1 VQPSDVTLAVI
12 DVDHFKSIN
21 DRFGHTAGD
30 ITLQV
35 ISKALQKSVR
45 KSDFIARYG
54 GEEFVLLMPGVSLEN
69 ATLPLDKVRK
79 VIKNIPFKF
88 REKQIEL
95 RNDVKFVQQQSEN
108 QKLLWGDPEYKKTQS
123 LAIKESLNNP
133 EIKQKI
139 SSQQKEKWKDEET
152 FYHAL

>member
-1 VQPSDVTLAVI
+1 MHLFNVQPSDVTLAVI

-88 REKQIEL
+88 REKQIEITISVGATQFKKG
-95 RNDVKFVQQQSEN
+95 DT
-108 QKLLWGDPEYKKTQS
+108 LLKAFDR
-123 LAIKESLNNP
+123 A
-133 EIKQKI
+133 
-139 SSQQKEKWKDEET
+139 DD
-152 FYHAL
+152 ALYEAKNSGRDRLCTSK